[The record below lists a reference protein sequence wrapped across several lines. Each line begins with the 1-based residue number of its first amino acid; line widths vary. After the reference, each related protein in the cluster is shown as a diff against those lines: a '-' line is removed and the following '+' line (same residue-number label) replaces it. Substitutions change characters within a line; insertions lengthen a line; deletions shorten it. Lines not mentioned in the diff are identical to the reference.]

1 MAEQHTHIVLNCIN
15 FSVAH
20 IQTCP
25 FNITG
30 NIYLTLHMRLY
41 CIVLQQHM
49 SCIELCGAI

>member
-20 IQTCP
+20 IQMCP